1 LDQNYEKLARYYDI
15 IHSDLTADIDFTLS
29 LAARQK
35 LRIMELG
42 CGTGRLLLPLARAG
56 HTVLGVDRSSPML
69 ELAREKI
76 RRERDDVRSLITLVE
91 TDMTL
96 LNLGRLFDM
105 VILSHNTLHE
115 LLPAKMGPALDRC
128 AAHLEIHGQL
138 VLDLANPFITL
149 RETGDF
155 EDVIERTFLDP
166 STGHLVSQFSRI
178 FLDPSGQSLQVDW
191 TFETIGNSSHSREQF
206 TVQTRYHL
214 VYAHELELLLD
225 DSGFQLVKLLGGYGG
240 ETFEEKSDRMIA
252 IARLRPKE

>member
-1 LDQNYEKLARYYDI
+1 MDQNYEKLAQYYDI
-15 IHSDLTADIDFTLS
+15 IHSDLTADIEFTLS
-29 LAARQK
+29 LAAHQR
-35 LRIMELG
+35 LTILELG

-69 ELAREKI
+69 ELAREKTK
-76 RRERDDVRSLITLVE
+76 RERDDVRSLITLLE

-96 LNLGRLFDM
+96 LKLGRLFDM
-105 VILSHNTLHE
+105 VILSHNTFHE
-115 LLPAKMGPALDRC
+115 LPPAKMGPALDRC
-128 AAHLEIHGQL
+128 AAHIENHGLL
-138 VLDLANPFITL
+138 VLDLANPFVTL
-149 RETGDF
+149 QETGDF

-166 STGHLVSQFSRI
+166 STGNLVTQFSRI
-178 FLDPSGQSLQVDW
+178 LLDPPGQSLDVDW
-191 TFETIGNSSHSREQF
+191 TFETIENSSHSREQF

-240 ETFEEKSDRMIA
+240 ESFEETSDRLIA